1 MEELIFQKVQKG
13 DMIFTLEKDRRSGY
27 PIFDQA
33 RVLKVGESK
42 PMASNGKEGFVNSI
56 ELVIQDSISQ
66 ITIYLPTNVNEGIY
80 NGTYYTTNLDNIIN
94 EVSMQKQNAL
104 NILNNLN
111 AQLMTVTST
120 IKNIKNIDQELSNN
134 HDIYQCYLDL
144 SEVTSGKNSY
154 RISFERYVL
163 AAYFENILVYANTLL
178 KRMSQGRYQLYR
190 RDNRSKGA
198 GKQGLELDVLDLESG
213 LLRDVK
219 TLSGGE
225 SFKAALSLALGLSKM
240 IQGYAGGIELNTLF
254 IDEGF
259 GSLDSQSLDQA
270 IDCLIDIQQDGK
282 LIGIISHVSE
292 LKERIDHKIILSR
305 KNKETKIA
313 IE

>member
-104 NILNNLN
+104 NILNNK
-111 AQLMTVTST
+111 AKFEAVVSECD
-120 IKNIKNIDQELSNN
+120 NILGLINNRSESPRNSAPDFEEFKLSMNERLTNQETLLLRIAQELG
-134 HDIYQCYLDL
+134 LD
-144 SEVTSGKNSY
+144 KP
-154 RISFERYVL
+154 
-163 AAYFENILVYANTLL
+163 
-178 KRMSQGRYQLYR
+178 
-190 RDNRSKGA
+190 
-198 GKQGLELDVLDLESG
+198 KQ
-213 LLRDVK
+213 
-219 TLSGGE
+219 
-225 SFKAALSLALGLSKM
+225 
-240 IQGYAGGIELNTLF
+240 Q
-254 IDEGF
+254 
-259 GSLDSQSLDQA
+259 
-270 IDCLIDIQQDGK
+270 
-282 LIGIISHVSE
+282 
-292 LKERIDHKIILSR
+292 
-305 KNKETKIA
+305 
-313 IE
+313 

>member
-104 NILNNLN
+104 NILNNK
-111 AQLMTVTST
+111 AKFEAVVSECD
-120 IKNIKNIDQELSNN
+120 NILGLVNNRSESPRNPAPDFEEFKLSMNERLTNQETLLLRIAQELG
-134 HDIYQCYLDL
+134 LD
-144 SEVTSGKNSY
+144 KP
-154 RISFERYVL
+154 
-163 AAYFENILVYANTLL
+163 
-178 KRMSQGRYQLYR
+178 
-190 RDNRSKGA
+190 
-198 GKQGLELDVLDLESG
+198 KQ
-213 LLRDVK
+213 
-219 TLSGGE
+219 
-225 SFKAALSLALGLSKM
+225 
-240 IQGYAGGIELNTLF
+240 Q
-254 IDEGF
+254 
-259 GSLDSQSLDQA
+259 
-270 IDCLIDIQQDGK
+270 
-282 LIGIISHVSE
+282 
-292 LKERIDHKIILSR
+292 
-305 KNKETKIA
+305 
-313 IE
+313 